1 MKERSLTPSSLFV
14 TESHLEIVDV
24 VESPACRVLEAVD
37 LAADVTKQ
45 SAEVLQ
51 AIASDGERL
60 SVDDLRH
67 LEAAL
72 VQLRADVAR
81 CEKTFV
87 EFFGAR
93 R

>member
-1 MKERSLTPSSLFV
+1 V
-14 TESHLEIVDV
+14 AESHLDIVDV
-24 VESPACRVLEAVD
+24 VESPAWRVLEAVD
-37 LAADVTKQ
+37 LAAEVTKQ

-60 SVDDLRH
+60 SIDDLRH
-67 LEAAL
+67 LEGAL

-87 EFFGAR
+87 EFFGAGR
-93 R
+93 

>member
-1 MKERSLTPSSLFV
+1 M

-37 LAADVTKQ
+37 LAVEVTNR
-45 SAEVLQ
+45 SAEILQ
-51 AIASDGERL
+51 AVASNGERL
-60 SVDDLRH
+60 TADDLRH
-67 LEAAL
+67 IEAAI

-81 CEKTFV
+81 CEQTFV
-87 EFFGAR
+87 EFFGVR

>member
-1 MKERSLTPSSLFV
+1 MTD
-14 TESHLEIVDV
+14 SHLEIVNV

-45 SAEVLQ
+45 AAEVLQ

-60 SVDDLRH
+60 SIEDLRH
-67 LEAAL
+67 LEGAL
-72 VQLRADVAR
+72 VQMRADLAR

-87 EFFGAR
+87 EFFGAGR
-93 R
+93 